1 MNETDEQDQLELGD
15 SSDDLYEG
23 AKKIIE
29 AAKQFGQSGDGGGDE
44 SKSEDPASKNGE
56 KSSET
61 PESNN
66 AGNNNS
72 DIPNSR
78 GFDSGA
84 NSPDPKGTGS
94 GSSAPAQR
102 NPDIGSNPPALKSPD
117 ANTSN
122 PAVQQGAE
130 AGANQ
135 AAQQSAGAVGAAG
148 ANTVQ
153 KGAELG
159 AEAAVKTAEAAATA
173 AAATIQAGME
183 TGAAVSE
190 IATGTAV
197 GGPWGAII
205 AAAWALRHTLFKIL
219 ICICLLYMFLV
230 SMVTS
235 LPSVVF
241 NHIFQIDPDSIDAS
255 EFMTV
260 YNRFE
265 DLAAAIAEC
274 VTIGYDYAMEEIEII
289 VTGGNYDYDFSMG
302 AVVDYGSI
310 SVDYDICY
318 ILAAYSVSMEQ
329 RGATKQDMV
338 DKLLSLKEK
347 MFNVTFEIK
356 RTTVMIQPEEEY
368 LLATP
373 KIITYAACV
382 LHSFDKSIILDAFDI
397 DETAIYNQFYITYGE
412 AIEKMAASFKLT
424 IYGYIG
430 KGTIP
435 PLEDAEILEFLE
447 NLECSPQRKEL
458 ITAALSLVGRVP
470 YFWGGKSAS
479 GWNDDWNTPKLVTS
493 IGSSTSN
500 TLQPY
505 GLDCTGFTDWVYKT
519 ALGVNI
525 GEGSYTQWDNSIA
538 LTKSEL
544 LPGDLGYMAVPG
556 TVNTNHV
563 LIYAGKDPNGNML
576 WVHCEFNKGVHI
588 NSPDYIKYYRRPK
601 GVDWED

>member
-1 MNETDEQDQLELGD
+1 MDEQDKQESGD
-15 SSDDLYEG
+15 SSDDLAEG
-23 AKKIIE
+23 IKKIAD
-29 AAKQFGQSGDGGGDE
+29 AAKQFGKSGEENNNETIG
-44 SKSEDPASKNGE
+44 EDPASKNGGN
-56 KSSET
+56 ST
-61 PESNN
+61 DALESNN
-66 AGNNNS
+66 DGSNS
-72 DIPNSR
+72 DTHDSK
-78 GFDSGA
+78 GFGSGA
-84 NSPDPKGTGS
+84 NSPEPKGTNTGS
-94 GSSAPAQR
+94 NMPAKR
-102 NPDIGSNPPALKSPD
+102 NTNIDSNPPALKSPD
-117 ANTSN
+117 TNAVN
-122 PAVQQGAE
+122 PAAQQGAE

-135 AAQQSAGAVGAAG
+135 VAQQSANAGAAG
-148 ANTVQ
+148 GAGATAAQ
-153 KGAELG
+153 KGVELG
-159 AEAAVKTAEAAATA
+159 AEAAAKSAEVTANA
-173 AAATIQAGME
+173 AAATVKAGME
-183 TGAAVSE
+183 TGQAVAG
-190 IATGTAV
+190 IASGTAV
-197 GGPWGAII
+197 GGPWGAVIT
-205 AAAWALRHTLFKIL
+205 AAWSMKNTLFKIL
-219 ICICLLYMFLV
+219 VCICLLYLI
-230 SMVTS
+230 SMVVS

-274 VTIGYDYAMEEIEII
+274 VTIGYDYAMDEIEVI
-289 VTGGNYDYDFSMG
+289 VNGGNYDYDFSMG
-302 AVVDYGSI
+302 AIVDYGAI

-356 RTTVMIQPEEEY
+356 RTTIMIQPEEEY

-397 DETAIYNQFYITYGE
+397 DETAIYNQFDITYGE
-412 AIEKMAASFKLT
+412 AIEKMADSFKLT

-430 KGTIP
+430 RGIIP

-479 GWNDDWNTPKLVTS
+479 GWNDEWNTPKLVTS
-493 IGSSTSN
+493 TGSSTSN

-519 ALGVNI
+519 ALGINI

-563 LIYAGKDPNGNML
+563 LIYAGKDPNGNIL

-588 NSPDYIKYYRRPK
+588 NSPDYVKYYRRPK